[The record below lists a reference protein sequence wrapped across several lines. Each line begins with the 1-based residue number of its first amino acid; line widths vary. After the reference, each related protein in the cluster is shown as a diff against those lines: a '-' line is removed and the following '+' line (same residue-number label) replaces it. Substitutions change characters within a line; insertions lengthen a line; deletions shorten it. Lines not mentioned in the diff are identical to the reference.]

1 MKKNKTKRKKWKKK
15 ENKKEQKGKKK
26 RKIKNCKWAGPAS
39 TPAALGNLGGTA
51 APRLPPHYVN
61 AEEK

>member
-1 MKKNKTKRKKWKKK
+1 MGRPVAA
-15 ENKKEQKGKKK
+15 
-26 RKIKNCKWAGPAS
+26 AGCAARAVRANRICPAS